1 MNTEFRRRK
10 YALPDGRTVTVRAV
24 APTDAGEM
32 VQAFNRLSIR
42 SRYLRYGAHKKA
54 LDPAFLERSTHPLPG
69 SEFAVVATAP
79 AGDGFD
85 IVGQA
90 NYVREEHRP
99 DTCEFGVTV
108 ADDWQCQG
116 VATTLMRSL
125 LRRAQRD
132 GFRAIEGVILA
143 DNVPMLAL
151 AKRLGFDIAPVH
163 DDATLCLARRVLP
176 ATPPRRGNT
185 RRQRR
190 RRARRA

>member
-1 MNTEFRRRK
+1 M
-10 YALPDGRTVTVRAV
+10 VRAV
-24 APTDAGEM
+24 LPADAGVIE
-32 VQAFNRLSIR
+32 QAFHRLSSR
-42 SRYLRYGAHKKA
+42 SRYMRFGAPKKA
-54 LDPAFLERSTHPLPG
+54 LDPVFLERSTHPLPG

-79 AGDGFD
+79 AIDGFD

-90 NYVREEHRP
+90 NYVRDQNRP

-108 ADDWQCQG
+108 AHAWQCRG

-125 LRRAQRD
+125 FRRAQRD

-143 DNVPMLAL
+143 DNTPMLAL

-176 ATPPRRGNT
+176 PAAPRRGK
-185 RRQRR
+185 RSGRR
-190 RRARRA
+190 RPRARRA